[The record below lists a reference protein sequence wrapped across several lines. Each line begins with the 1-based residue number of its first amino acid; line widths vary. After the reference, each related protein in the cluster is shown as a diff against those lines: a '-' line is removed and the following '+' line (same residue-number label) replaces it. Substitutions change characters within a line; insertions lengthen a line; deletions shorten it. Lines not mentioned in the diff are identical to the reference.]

1 MVEYAYKGLDELE
14 LAYAITIHKSQG
26 MTIDLLDVD
35 LHGVFEVGM
44 TYVALSRGVSMER
57 MKLRNFSM
65 RGIRTNPKWCA
76 RVLGEA

>member
-1 MVEYAYKGLDELE
+1 MWWCETQAWG
-14 LAYAITIHKSQG
+14 ISIHKSQG

-35 LHGVFEVGM
+35 LRGVFEVGM
-44 TYVALSRGVSMER
+44 TYVALSRGVSIDR

-76 RVLGEA
+76 RVLREE

>member
-1 MVEYAYKGLDELE
+1 
-14 LAYAITIHKSQG
+14 

>member
-1 MVEYAYKGLDELE
+1 
-14 LAYAITIHKSQG
+14 

-65 RGIRTNPKWCA
+65 RGICTTPEWCS

>member
-1 MVEYAYKGLDELE
+1 
-14 LAYAITIHKSQG
+14 

-44 TYVALSRGVSMER
+44 TYVALSRGVSIDR

-76 RVLGEA
+76 RVLIER